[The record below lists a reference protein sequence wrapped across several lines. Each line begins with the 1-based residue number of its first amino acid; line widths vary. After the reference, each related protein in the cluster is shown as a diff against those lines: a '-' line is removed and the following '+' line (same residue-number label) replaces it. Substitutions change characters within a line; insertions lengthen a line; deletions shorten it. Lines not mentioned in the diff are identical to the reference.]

1 MFSIYTRDDPEDV
14 NNEVYNQ
21 YLDILEKKIKEIGLF
36 KDQAIEDV
44 NLYKTHT
51 QMNHKRKN
59 CPLSLGID
67 LFNSEGAINIQKL
80 MAMENEEKEDTAPG
94 KLNFDEDI
102 ISSEDL

>member
-51 QMNHKRKN
+51 
-59 CPLSLGID
+59 
-67 LFNSEGAINIQKL
+67 
-80 MAMENEEKEDTAPG
+80 
-94 KLNFDEDI
+94 
-102 ISSEDL
+102 